1 MKHKN
6 CLSVKTRRT
15 LMKALNPEAA
25 DELFS
30 VINSLCNEID
40 RLRNTKLDKKMMFDH
55 TDNDTELG
63 PDDLPEVKNP

>member
-1 MKHKN
+1 MRHKN
-6 CLSVKTRRT
+6 CLSVKTRKT

-40 RLRNTKLDKKMMFDH
+40 RLRKDKLDKRMMFDH
-55 TDNDTELG
+55 KDTQIG